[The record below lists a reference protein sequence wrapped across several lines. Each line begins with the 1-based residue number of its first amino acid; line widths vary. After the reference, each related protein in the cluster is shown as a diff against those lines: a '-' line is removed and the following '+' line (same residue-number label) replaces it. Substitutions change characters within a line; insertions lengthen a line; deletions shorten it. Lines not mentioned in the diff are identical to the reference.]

1 MRLIHTS
8 DWHLG
13 RSLVTFKRYEEFESF
28 LNWLKKTIEER
39 KAEALIIAG
48 DVFDTPTPTNRAQEL
63 YYSFL
68 GSLVG
73 SCCRHIIIVAGNH
86 DSPTFLDAPKELF
99 RALNV
104 HVVGTIT
111 ENPAEE
117 VTLLKS
123 RDGAPQALVCM
134 VPYLRDRDIR
144 NVEPGETLE
153 QKGQKLV
160 QGMKSHYAAVCAAA
174 EKMRSDAGD
183 IPLIATGHLF
193 TAGGQTVEEDGVKE
207 LYVGSL
213 AHASIDVF
221 PQNIDYLALGHLHV
235 PQKVAGEDHLRYS
248 GSPLA
253 MGFGEAKQQKQ
264 VVLVDFDGRRPQIE
278 EIAVPCF
285 QPLAR
290 LKGDMNE
297 ISAALEKLKNEK
309 SNAWLEIEYTGQEI
323 MPNLQE
329 EIFAL
334 VGDSE
339 MSVVRL
345 KNQRLV
351 TKMIDLAA
359 TEETL
364 DDLNEQKVFQRCL
377 EVNEIPDEQHSELLE
392 AYNEIIIGLGE
403 DDSNRE

>member
-13 RSLVTFKRYEEFESF
+13 RSLVTFKRYEEFEAF
-28 LNWLKKTIEER
+28 LKWLKQTIEARGVEG
-39 KAEALIIAG
+39 LIVAG
-48 DVFDTPTPTNRAQEL
+48 DIFDTPTPTNRAQEL

-86 DSPTFLDAPKELF
+86 DSPTFLDAPKALF

-104 HVVGTIT
+104 HVVGTMSD
-111 ENPAEE
+111 NPEEE

-123 RDGAPQALVCM
+123 PEGNPQAIVCM

-153 QKGQKLV
+153 QKGQKLL
-160 QGMKSHYAAVCAAA
+160 QGMKEHYAAVCAAA
-174 EKMRSDAGD
+174 EKMRSEAGD

-193 TAGGQTVEEDGVKE
+193 TAGGRTIDEDGVKE

-213 AHASIDVF
+213 AHASTDVF

-235 PQKVAGEDHLRYS
+235 PQKVSGGDHLRYS
-248 GSPLA
+248 GSPIP

-264 VVLVDFDGRRPQIE
+264 VVLVEFTGRRPQIE

-290 LKGDMNE
+290 IKGDMSE
-297 ISAALEKLKNEK
+297 ISAELKK
-309 SNAWLEIEYTGQEI
+309 MRADSSNAWLEIEYTGQDI
-323 MPNLQE
+323 LPNLQE
-329 EIFAL
+329 DIFEL
-334 VGDSE
+334 VAGSE

-351 TKMIDLAA
+351 MKMLDRAA

-364 DDLNEQKVFQRCL
+364 DDLDELKVFQRCL
-377 EVNEIPDEQHSELLE
+377 EVNEVPDEQRSELLE
-392 AYNEIIIGLGE
+392 AYNEIIAGLGE
-403 DDSNRE
+403 DDLNRE